1 MSKSNKRPKFPKAPS
16 RRPKYGNRETV
27 ICGEKFDSAKEGRR
41 YLYLLDAQKRG
52 IISYLQ
58 RQVRF
63 ELIPSVTEEYVVHLK
78 TKDKVKTRTVQLP
91 ITYTCD
97 FQYIK
102 DGELVVEDVKPSPKI
117 LPKEFQLKKKMML
130 ALKGIKVKMVYDAAE
145 PI

>member
-1 MSKSNKRPKFPKAPS
+1 MSKSSQRPKSPKITR

-52 IISYLQ
+52 IISDLK

-63 ELIPSVTEEYVVHLK
+63 ELIPAVTEEYVVHLK

-117 LPKEFQLKKKMML
+117 LPKEFLLKKKMML

-145 PI
+145 CI